1 MDHQQNPKRVT
12 AKAQNGWP
20 PRKKQKDP
28 LYVYKLQRLA
38 IKIVQIHASYLDAKA
53 RLPKKAELHDE
64 IDADETLSQYL
75 GFRDK
80 KRTARNRM
88 IAEAHQLL
96 IAANKE

>member
-1 MDHQQNPKRVT
+1 M
-12 AKAQNGWP
+12 
-20 PRKKQKDP
+20 
-28 LYVYKLQRLA
+28 YKLQRLA